1 MTCGAVAARGRLR
14 RMTRP
19 LRLLAALLPT
29 LLVALVVAPIGA
41 CGGDDGGDDSGNDSN
56 NSSADDS
63 GGSDAMTTAQTQTSS
78 TMETCDSSHQCV
90 GGSCMCTTPGLEN
103 MSCTDDTLCEEECE
117 ICM

>member
-1 MTCGAVAARGRLR
+1 
-14 RMTRP
+14 MTRP

-29 LLVALVVAPIGA
+29 LLVALLVTAVA
-41 CGGDDGGDDSGNDSN
+41 CGGDDGDDSGNDSN

-90 GGSCMCTTPGLEN
+90 GASCMCTTPGLEN
-103 MSCTDDTLCEEECE
+103 MTCSDDTLCEEECE